1 MTPPAHT
8 LDNPPAHAPVDA
20 PEHWRAFAPELPAA
34 QVLWS
39 DIVPGGGHWSWCLKR
54 GHALRLV
61 ALDDRANCS
70 VLLYAAHDTL
80 ERYNLPDSLK
90 AQHTAHYTRGHVL
103 MSDMGRA
110 LASIT
115 HDTLGWHDPLGGLL
129 DQAAMQA
136 KYGEQRYGTHRNAMH
151 RAGKEGLLVEIA
163 KHGLAARDLIAPVN
177 LFSRVAVDEQGA
189 FHFDAERPVQ
199 GAAVELRLDLDV
211 IVALSTAPHPL
222 DPRPG
227 YAPGRI
233 GMAAWRCGPA
243 PADDACRLFRPENA
257 RALYQ
262 SDLFALA

>member
-1 MTPPAHT
+1 MSPPNHT
-8 LDNPPAHAPVDA
+8 LDNPPPHAPVDA
-20 PEHWRAFAPELPAA
+20 PEHWRAFAPDLPAT

-39 DIVPGGGHWSWCLKR
+39 EIVPGGAHWSWRLKR
-54 GHALRLV
+54 GQALRLA
-61 ALDDRANCS
+61 ALDERANCS

-110 LASIT
+110 LASFT

-129 DQAAMQA
+129 DEAAMQA
-136 KYGEQRYGTHRNAMH
+136 RYGAQRYGTHRNGMH

-177 LFSRVAVDEQGA
+177 LFSRVRVDEQGA
-189 FHFDAERPVQ
+189 FHFDAKRPVQ
-199 GAAVELRLDLDV
+199 GASVELRLDLDV
-211 IVALSTAPHPL
+211 ILALSTAPHPL

-233 GMAAWRCGPA
+233 GIAAWRCGPA

-262 SDLFALA
+262 SDLFALT